1 MIYVIDLEFDVISLQ
16 KEQTVKKIQKF
27 QILDRK
33 IILNMI
39 VIKKAMSFIL
49 SYFQD
54 TNIEIS
60 NIQYI
65 STNIEVS
72 ATWASIENLTK
83 Y

>member
-16 KEQTVKKIQKF
+16 KEHPVKKIQKF

>member
-16 KEQTVKKIQKF
+16 KEHTVKKIQKF

-54 TNIEIS
+54 TNIEMS

>member
-1 MIYVIDLEFDVISLQ
+1 MIYVIDLEFDVIRLQ
-16 KEQTVKKIQKF
+16 KEHTVKKIQKF

>member
-1 MIYVIDLEFDVISLQ
+1 
-16 KEQTVKKIQKF
+16 
-27 QILDRK
+27 
-33 IILNMI
+33 MI